1 MSDIRAVL
9 LANVGNRD
17 LHVLDDHKHL
27 LPEQDD
33 PRYYTA
39 RRLGEEITANFKR
52 YRDAIALPLI
62 GPTLDWLLEEGYA
75 ASEIAIYLFA
85 SDQPMDVTEVSERL
99 KDTRPVAEA
108 IQLYLNYRYSI
119 QKKAVRIEAIEGS
132 PADYRNA
139 LNFYQQ
145 TLPAIQNYVN
155 KNAPDAKIYAE
166 VSGGTPAMVSM
177 LILIAVEYFG
187 EDVVTLYKDRTLDRP
202 FDIGV
207 ARSLF
212 ARKTRDTLIEQIRLY
227 AYAVAQRTL
236 ADHGQ
241 TVLPDSNTRQLLEH
255 LLRYADRRLAFDYE
269 RAGYHL
275 QEASVL
281 ATGTRQAQL
290 RAWRREL
297 NTDEISL
304 MLAELV
310 HSASLKLHLGDFADL
325 TQRLF
330 RFQEAMFRHMAEQ
343 MGLEYGKK
351 STQYAS
357 KSWVEANTAM
367 GDFLAAYGRGN
378 DGQPGQKPV
387 AIDVTRSLNRY
398 SLGAIVDYF
407 VQHDTNWQHWQRVT
421 EQIHGLSKLADLRN
435 KGIAGHGFEGIG
447 LDDLNAAYGA
457 SVATQLMNDL
467 QQMYREV
474 FDVELPPNPYESLNT
489 ICLQLLE
496 PTQ

>member
-1 MSDIRAVL
+1 MSDIKAVL
-9 LANVGNRD
+9 LANVGNSD
-17 LHVLDDHKHL
+17 LQLPEDQQHL
-27 LPEQDD
+27 LPEQED

-52 YRDAIALPLI
+52 YQDAITLPLI

-75 ASEIAIYLFA
+75 TNEIAIYLFA

-108 IQLYLNYRYSI
+108 IQLYLNHRYSI
-119 QKKAVRIEAIEGS
+119 QKKAVRIKAIEGS

-139 LNFYQQ
+139 LSFYQQ
-145 TLPAIQNYVN
+145 TLPSIQAEVN
-155 KNAPDAKIYAE
+155 KIAPQASIYAE

-177 LILIAVEYFG
+177 LILMVVEYFG

-212 ARKTRDTLIEQIRLY
+212 ARKTRDTLIEQIKLY

-236 ADHGQ
+236 TDHGQ
-241 TVLPDSNTRQLLEH
+241 TVLPDSNTRQLLDH

-304 MLAELV
+304 MLAELI
-310 HSASLKLHLGDFADL
+310 HSARLKLELGDFADL

-330 RFQEAMFRHMAEQ
+330 RFQEAMFRYMAEQ
-343 MGLEYGKK
+343 MGLKG
-351 STQYAS
+351 TQYAS
-357 KSWVEANTAM
+357 KSWVEANVAM
-367 GDFLAAYGRGN
+367 GEFLAAYGRGN
-378 DGQPGQKPV
+378 DGQPSQKPV
-387 AIDVTRSLNRY
+387 AIDVTRSLNRF